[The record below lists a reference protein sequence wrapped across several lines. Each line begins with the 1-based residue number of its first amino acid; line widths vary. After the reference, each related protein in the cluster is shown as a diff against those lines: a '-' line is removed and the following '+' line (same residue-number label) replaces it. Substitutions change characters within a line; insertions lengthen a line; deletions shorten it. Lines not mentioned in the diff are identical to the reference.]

1 MGTGNKIRNKF
12 MELIGRSKEETGKA
26 VGSSRLRL
34 KGKAKRARAKTNRVT
49 ERSRDEI
56 KDPTNRRRRYR

>member
-26 VGSSRLRL
+26 TGSRRLRV
-34 KGKAKRARAKTNRVT
+34 KGKAKRVHAKANRVA

-56 KDPTNRRRRYR
+56 KDPTNTRRRYK